1 MQHSDKLMLLYEK
14 ANMER
19 KECYMKFGR
28 ILAAVTTGVL
38 AVSSMSFTGL
48 VGYAAPEEL
57 MNDTFESG
65 FGAWKGVVAGGENP
79 VSAASVRLHSR
90 NPLHI

>member
-48 VGYAAPEEL
+48 VGYDERHL
-57 MNDTFESG
+57 
-65 FGAWKGVVAGGENP
+65 
-79 VSAASVRLHSR
+79 
-90 NPLHI
+90 